1 MKNNKNVMLRNYI
14 LFSLVIII
22 SIIIV
27 IYFFMWYKTYESER
41 LSNSTA
47 GEYLNVIQYN
57 ELDNYLVENK
67 DAIIYVSISNDKEIF
82 DFEKKF
88 RRLINKRFLINDILY
103 MNITDELKNDRINK
117 QIKDKYSIDVPYIII
132 FDDGNIKSMY
142 DIKYNGFDI
151 DLLENYFVEEGI
163 ISD

>member
-1 MKNNKNVMLRNYI
+1 
-14 LFSLVIII
+14 
-22 SIIIV
+22 
-27 IYFFMWYKTYESER
+27 
-41 LSNSTA
+41 
-47 GEYLNVIQYN
+47 
-57 ELDNYLVENK
+57 
-67 DAIIYVSISNDKEIF
+67 
-82 DFEKKF
+82 
-88 RRLINKRFLINDILY
+88 

-117 QIKDKYSIDVPYIII
+117 QIKDKYSIDVPYIMI